1 MSTFSN
7 SSACS
12 KSELDIFYTLPTNTS
27 ILKSNISIFPTL
39 NPLSGTEDTFTIEI
53 PPTEEYTDLNDIF
66 LEIDVSI
73 PKIKELL
80 SSVKPD
86 CSPINNFAHSLFKN
100 IELSIG
106 VGLKKTLIETGNYY
120 AYKAYLLNLLN
131 YDDDIK
137 STSLQS
143 GLWIK
148 DEAGKFDDKSNTGFT
163 GRREVFVQG
172 KDSSKFIIPLRL
184 DFLNSNRF
192 LLSRYGLTFT
202 FKTNDNK
209 FCLFG
214 TAFANYDVK
223 IMKANI
229 LARRCLINSAVVSAH
244 YNAIQISPAKYPVK
258 QNKIFTAFISDKRLD
273 FTPPKFLTTIPNKIV
288 VGLVLDS
295 AFSGDKHNPFNFQHF
310 HVSKITLTID
320 SQEQYIQMNADN
332 HDCSQAYHAMYQSL
346 NLYNQGSNGLSQKDF
361 LGGNCLFT
369 FNLSPDK
376 GCEEQFNHIRTGN
389 VVLKFEFAKATE
401 FQLRMVLFMEF
412 DNQIN
417 LDNKDNVYWDYLLN

>member
-1 MSTFSN
+1 
-7 SSACS
+7 
-12 KSELDIFYTLPTNTS
+12 
-27 ILKSNISIFPTL
+27 LKSNISIFPTL

-73 PKIKELL
+73 PKIKEVL
-80 SSVKPD
+80 SSGGKPD

-202 FKTNDNK
+202 FKTN
-209 FCLFG
+209 L
-214 TAFANYDVK
+214 T
-223 IMKANI
+223 
-229 LARRCLINSAVVSAH
+229 
-244 YNAIQISPAKYPVK
+244 
-258 QNKIFTAFISDKRLD
+258 RL
-273 FTPPKFLTTIPNKIV
+273 
-288 VGLVLDS
+288 
-295 AFSGDKHNPFNFQHF
+295 
-310 HVSKITLTID
+310 
-320 SQEQYIQMNADN
+320 
-332 HDCSQAYHAMYQSL
+332 
-346 NLYNQGSNGLSQKDF
+346 
-361 LGGNCLFT
+361 
-369 FNLSPDK
+369 
-376 GCEEQFNHIRTGN
+376 
-389 VVLKFEFAKATE
+389 
-401 FQLRMVLFMEF
+401 
-412 DNQIN
+412 
-417 LDNKDNVYWDYLLN
+417 